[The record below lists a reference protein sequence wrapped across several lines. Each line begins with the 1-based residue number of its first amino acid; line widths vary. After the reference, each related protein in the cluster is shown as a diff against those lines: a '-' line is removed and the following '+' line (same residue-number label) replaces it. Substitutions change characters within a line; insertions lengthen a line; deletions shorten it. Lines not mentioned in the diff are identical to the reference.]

1 MQVRVHIHNHRVTRL
16 RVTTRT
22 AAVVLLRAA
31 RPLLSALPISLSIS
45 SPQPF
50 LSVPLQLPSL
60 AFSPDP
66 PPSSSSPPPSAS
78 DRHHLDTAAP
88 ASASTSTSTPPILSL
103 PYEILDLI
111 LSCLSPGHLSSKQ
124 HRLVMNWAKDR
135 SKPGTNK
142 ADSRIGFL
150 RKTNCWRW
158 ESEIERVNLG
168 FGYE

>member
-31 RPLLSALPISLSIS
+31 RPLLSAHPISLSIS

-88 ASASTSTSTPPILSL
+88 ASTPTCTTIIASL
-103 PYEILDLI
+103 PYELVDSI
-111 LSCLSPGHLSSKQ
+111 LSHLSPGHLSSNQ
-124 HRLVMNWAKDR
+124 HRLIMNWAEDWSTLGSAR
-135 SKPGTNK
+135 
-142 ADSRIGFL
+142 ADSRVDFL

-168 FGYE
+168 SGYE